1 MQQGDTVT
9 KEKEPCDL
17 MGMKRVRQWSRSLVR
32 RFFSLRGGVASGFT
46 LMEMV
51 MVIAVLGIIAGV
63 GAPVM
68 LAGYRAYFL
77 GSDVQQLDTTGRM
90 AMERILRELRESDN
104 ATLTVGTGSTIN
116 FKDKSGAS
124 MSFSY
129 VASSKQLNRNTDAL
143 VKNVSGMV
151 FKVIA
156 GTLKTVEITMTL
168 NASAQN
174 LVLYAKV
181 TPRN

>member
-1 MQQGDTVT
+1 MMQEEETLAMIS
-9 KEKEPCDL
+9 CDP
-17 MGMKRVRQWSRSLVR
+17 MKIETRNGVSRL
-32 RFFSLRGGVASGFT
+32 GAMTAGFT
-46 LMEMV
+46 LLEMV

-90 AMERILRELRESDN
+90 AMERILRELREADN
-104 ATLTVGTGSTIN
+104 ATLSVGSGSSIT
-116 FKDKSGAS
+116 FKDKSGTTL
-124 MSFSY
+124 SFSY
-129 VASSKQLNRNTDAL
+129 SSATKTLKRNTDTLAG
-143 VKNVSGMV
+143 NVSGMV

-156 GTLKTVEITMTL
+156 GTLKTVEVTMTL
-168 NASAQN
+168 SASAQN